1 MYVHILYVSIR
12 LSDTNNV
19 HWIQQS
25 TPSYMLRPLTR
36 YYRSD
41 ERVGIVHIIS
51 VVKRVEL
58 VISKPLQWLK
68 VVLGPRSLPSDG
80 IIPLLFSWKCVLV
93 RPDKPKEYE

>member
-1 MYVHILYVSIR
+1 MYTGSGKVLLVICCVRSLG
-12 LSDTNNV
+12 
-19 HWIQQS
+19 
-25 TPSYMLRPLTR
+25 

-41 ERVGIVHIIS
+41 ERIGIAHIIS

-93 RPDKPKEYE
+93 RPDTPKEYE